1 MPGAVPTMPGV
12 RAPHEMAQQ
21 YRREVA
27 RLIGRGENPS
37 FPGAQPVSF
46 ARRHLEELKKEDYY
60 VCEKSDGIRC
70 LMYFAEGDRGQEIH
84 YLIDRR
90 NDYYYVPELHFPA
103 PNDPTFQKFH
113 IDTLIDGELVLDEE
127 PHGNVLRYLVFDC
140 LVLDGNPLM
149 HRTLDKRLAYFRE
162 YVYNPYVKLCDAFPQ
177 EVPYFPFLIEFKPME
192 FSYAIGKMF
201 NDVLPNLKHG
211 NDGLIFTC
219 RNSAYKFGT
228 DEKILKWKPA
238 SENSI
243 DFRLNLHF
251 PIYEPDSSDED
262 PDDDE
267 DHEPCYDWDAMP
279 EFALSVF
286 EGGRQYIPFA
296 TMYMTE
302 KEWEDMKALQ
312 IPLDDRIVECAMD
325 EEKRWR
331 FLRFREDKKD
341 GNHISVVGSVL
352 ESIRDGVGEK
362 DLLREAMEIRAA
374 WKRRMLEVPPA
385 VVRQAPPQGQQQAR
399 H

>member
-1 MPGAVPTMPGV
+1 M
-12 RAPHEMAQQ
+12 
-21 YRREVA
+21 
-27 RLIGRGENPS
+27 IGRGENSS

-70 LMYFAEGDRGQEIH
+70 LMYFAEGDGGQEIH

-140 LVLDGNPLM
+140 LVLDGKPLM

-162 YVYNPYVKLCDAFPQ
+162 YVYNPYVKLCKAYPQ
-177 EVPYFPFLIEFKPME
+177 EMPYFPFLIEFKPME
-192 FSYAIGKMF
+192 FSYAIDKMF
-201 NDVLPNLKHG
+201 NEVLPKLKHG

-219 RNSAYKFGT
+219 RNSPYKFGT

-238 SENSI
+238 KENSI
-243 DFRLNLHF
+243 DFRLNLRF
-251 PIYEPDSSDED
+251 PIYEPDSDDSDD
-262 PDDDE
+262 GGNDN
-267 DHEPCYDWDAMP
+267 EPRFDWDAMP
-279 EFALSVF
+279 EFGLSAF
-286 EGGRQYIPFA
+286 QGGRQYISFA
-296 TMYMTE
+296 KMYMTE

-312 IPLDDRIVECAMD
+312 IPLEDKIVECAMD

-341 GNHISVVGSVL
+341 GNHITVVDSVL
-352 ESIRDGVGEK
+352 ESIRDGVGES
-362 DLLREAMEIRAA
+362 DLLREAMEVRAA
-374 WKRRMLEVPPA
+374 WKRRQGLQQVPPPT
-385 VVRQAPPQGQQQAR
+385 VRQAPPQGQQPAR
-399 H
+399 R